1 MPFTG
6 VRGASS
12 RQSNLKSWVAGF
24 ALAGI
29 VSAMPAQAQQKIT
42 LTFVRAGDS
51 ATVAKVFDPI
61 LRAFEAENP
70 GVTIQSIPMGFDEA
84 NRRFPLM
91 AATGQLPDVTAP
103 PDSLSATMAV
113 DGAFLRIDGK
123 LSPDLVK
130 DVPASMWRFPCASAG
145 GQLYGVPANAGAL
158 VLWYNVK
165 VFKAAGLDPDNP
177 PKTWDEFVAAAK
189 TIKQKAGVDGFGMNG
204 FARNDLMDLFGAVVA
219 SRTNGSWYW
228 DEARKAVKTDDGVAS
243 SLDFMRSLV
252 AGRQTQASVDS
263 YNRADTRSL
272 LRDGKVGMTIDGPWA
287 IGALKQAVD
296 ISSPDSAFRTA
307 RLPGPDKPGATS
319 LNVSCYNISARTKQP
334 AMALKLVEFLSR
346 PEHMLTHAQ
355 GYGVVPVRTS
365 VLNSETFAKQPWQAL
380 ATAAANPS
388 VPAKPGVSN
397 MSLVE
402 TTIPNAVQSVLLG
415 KATGSEALKALA
427 KAQGWN

>member
-1 MPFTG
+1 MAFTG
-6 VRGASS
+6 SS
-12 RQSNLKSWVAGF
+12 RASRRRARLAAGLAACVA
-24 ALAGI
+24 ASIAATL
-29 VSAMPAQAQQKIT
+29 PAQAQSKAT

-70 GVTIQSIPMGFDEA
+70 GVTVQSMPMGFDEA

-123 LSPDLVK
+123 LSNDLVK
-130 DVPASMWRFPCASAG
+130 DVPASMWSFPCASAG

-204 FARNDLMDLFGAVVA
+204 FARNDLMDLFSAFVA
-219 SRTNGSWYW
+219 SRTNGAWYW
-228 DEARKAVKTDDGVAS
+228 DEAKKAVKTDDGVAS

-252 AGRQTQASVDS
+252 AGGQTQVSIDS

-296 ISSPDSAFRTA
+296 ISSPDSAFRTT

-319 LNVSCYNISARTKQP
+319 LNVSCYNISAQTKQP
-334 AMALKLVEFLSR
+334 VLALKLVEFLSR
-346 PEHMLTHAQ
+346 PENMLAHAQ

-365 VLNSETFAKQPWQAL
+365 VLNSETFSKQPWQAL
-380 ATAAANPS
+380 AAAAANAS

-415 KATGSEALKALA
+415 KATGSEALKTLA